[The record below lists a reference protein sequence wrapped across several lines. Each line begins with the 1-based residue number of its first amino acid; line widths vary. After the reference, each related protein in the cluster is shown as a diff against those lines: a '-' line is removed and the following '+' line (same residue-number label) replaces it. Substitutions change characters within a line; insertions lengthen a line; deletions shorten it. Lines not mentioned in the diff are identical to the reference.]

1 MTVDAVRLT
10 VGARK
15 SERKETPVY
24 TLGTAAKATGL
35 TKSAISKAIQK
46 GRISAKKNEMGRY
59 AIDPAELHR
68 VYPPLPAPEKD
79 ERERTRETATE
90 NRELK
95 ARLVLL
101 EELVRE
107 IREDRDHWRR
117 QALALTHQPERE
129 APKDAP
135 LRPPWL
141 WWWPW

>member
-1 MTVDAVRLT
+1 MENRPKGNA
-10 VGARK
+10 
-15 SERKETPVY
+15 VY
-24 TLGTAAKATGL
+24 TLGTAAKATGM
-35 TKSAISKAIQK
+35 TKSAIFKAIQK
-46 GRISAKKNEMGRY
+46 GSISAKKNEMGRY
-59 AIDPAELHR
+59 DIDPAELHR
-68 VYPPLPAPEKD
+68 VYPPLPVPEKD

-95 ARLVLL
+95 ARVALL

-129 APKDAP
+129 APKTTP
-135 LRPPWL
+135 HRLPWL

>member
-1 MTVDAVRLT
+1 M
-10 VGARK
+10 
-15 SERKETPVY
+15 Y
-24 TLGTAAKATGL
+24 TLGAAAKATGM
-35 TKSAISKAIQK
+35 TKSAVFKAIKK

-59 AIDPAELHR
+59 DIDPAELHR
-68 VYPPLPAPEKD
+68 VYPPLPASEKD

-95 ARLVLL
+95 ARLALL

-129 APKDAP
+129 APKNTP
-135 LRPPWL
+135 PRPSWF
-141 WWWPW
+141 WWWPL

>member
-1 MTVDAVRLT
+1 M
-10 VGARK
+10 
-15 SERKETPVY
+15 Y
-24 TLGTAAKATGL
+24 TLGTAAKATGM
-35 TKSAISKAIQK
+35 TKSAIFKAIQK

-59 AIDPAELHR
+59 DIDPAELHR
-68 VYPPLPAPEKD
+68 VYPPLPTPEKD

-95 ARLVLL
+95 ARVALL
-101 EELVRE
+101 EEFVRE

-117 QALALTHQPERE
+117 QALALTHQPEQE
-129 APKDAP
+129 APKAAA

>member
-1 MTVDAVRLT
+1 M
-10 VGARK
+10 
-15 SERKETPVY
+15 Y

>member
-1 MTVDAVRLT
+1 M
-10 VGARK
+10 
-15 SERKETPVY
+15 Y
-24 TLGTAAKATGL
+24 TLGTAAKATGM
-35 TKSAISKAIQK
+35 TKSAIFKAIQK

-59 AIDPAELHR
+59 DIDPAELHR
-68 VYPPLPAPEKD
+68 VYPPLPTPEKD

-117 QALALTHQPERE
+117 QASALTHQPERE
-129 APKDAP
+129 APKDAAP

>member
-1 MTVDAVRLT
+1 M
-10 VGARK
+10 
-15 SERKETPVY
+15 Y

-46 GRISAKKNEMGRY
+46 GRISARKNDAGRY
-59 AIDPAELHR
+59 EIDPAELHR
-68 VYPPLPAPEKD
+68 VYPPLPTPEKD

-129 APKDAP
+129 APKTTQP
-135 LRPPWL
+135 RPSWFWWLPW
-141 WWWPW
+141 

>member
-1 MTVDAVRLT
+1 M
-10 VGARK
+10 
-15 SERKETPVY
+15 Y

-135 LRPPWL
+135 LRTPWL

>member
-1 MTVDAVRLT
+1 MDAVRLT